1 MLLVLLSFHTKAW
14 YTFQLQLQKQIPNQ
28 ELESV
33 VLVSSCYI
41 ANYSKIQW
49 LETNKNYYLAAPVS
63 QEFGSG
69 LAQEL
74 WLGVCRKFTVMMLA
88 GVAVI
93 LKVDWIRRN
102 HFQQGSCT
110 WLLVAGL
117 HSSAHGPLQRAA
129 WTSSQHGKT
138 GFFQNKWS
146 RRAKCKPQFFFF

>member
-110 WLLVAGL
+110 WLLV
-117 HSSAHGPLQRAA
+117 GPIVSLTNC
-129 WTSSQHGKT
+129 WLIGTSSLSHGLSIGQLSTWLLTSLKM
-138 GFFQNKWS
+138 S
-146 RRAKCKPQFFFF
+146 E